1 MSDQIICKLD
11 PIFET
16 MGLLYVS
23 YNPETIRKETLTS
36 LSEVGFDGEQ
46 FYARHFKSYEKYV
59 QAFLK
64 NRVESSK
71 NEFFFHEKDVNYFL
85 ILLSLL
91 VENRSW
97 VSKEVDMTDSQIRIR
112 LMTICQNIF
121 DQDKNQKKWEDLEEI
136 IQYLEECELE
146 PDAKW
151 KVLRIMQNPLKCIRQ
166 LITIINAN
174 LIAYEKAV
182 KEVARPLEGLL
193 GQYEIMVV
201 NHGDQRFYEMKNKIV
216 EAAEVYPTLIFPV
229 SQMLFEK
236 SCYYGLLSDKVF
248 KDGKIRQNAKEL
260 LQVRLKALSDSS
272 KLGIIASL
280 KISPKY
286 NLEIAQQLGLT
297 AATMSHHMN
306 VLLNCGFVGVEK
318 KEGKVYYHLER
329 ENLQGLI
336 TELEETLL

>member
-1 MSDQIICKLD
+1 MSDQIICNLD

-59 QAFLK
+59 QAFNK

-71 NEFFFHEKDVNYFL
+71 NELFFREKDVNYFL

-229 SQMLFEK
+229 SQMLLEK

-248 KDGKIRQNAKEL
+248 KDGKIRQNSKEL

>member
-1 MSDQIICKLD
+1 MSEQIICKLD

-59 QAFLK
+59 QAFCK

-71 NEFFFHEKDVNYFL
+71 NEIFFREKDANYFL

-97 VSKEVDMTDSQIRIR
+97 LTKEVDMTDSQIRIR

-121 DQDKNQKKWEDLEEI
+121 DQDKSQKKLEDLEEI

-151 KVLRIMQNPLKCIRQ
+151 KMLRIMQNPLKCIRQ

-174 LIAYEKAV
+174 FIAYEKAV

-193 GQYEIMVV
+193 EQYEIMVV
-201 NHGDQRFYEMKNKIV
+201 NHGDQRFYEMKKKIV
-216 EAAEVYPTLIFPV
+216 EDAEVYPTLIFPV
-229 SQMLFEK
+229 SQMLLEK

-248 KDGKIRQNAKEL
+248 KDGKIRQNSKEL

-318 KEGKVYYHLER
+318 RDGRVYYHLER
-329 ENLQGLI
+329 ENLQELI